1 MAAATAA
8 MAAPAAEADFFE
20 MTEVPGDENLPVE
33 DLSDDELEDVG
44 GGQAIPTFKP
54 LNPFG

>member
-1 MAAATAA
+1 MAA